1 MTEADDDRDLLRP
14 GAPPRAAEGRSLRRE
29 GGAGLAARD
38 RALLRD
44 LQAKIKSLSETSS
57 RSEEIAALRGEVA
70 RLSGAVERVLGAPG
84 SGDADMTAAL
94 GAHRESM
101 TALGERIE
109 AASAALGERSA
120 ALERTL
126 YGAGERIGEI
136 RRLAEEADG
145 RVEGLAGKV
154 NELGEAA
161 KGWQGNTT
169 VLLEQLGVAV
179 LKMKHTTES
188 LKRLDEYLSW
198 SGYNEPWRS
207 IRVKYALIGGVIA
220 AVIESQLDVV
230 SDLIRFG
237 ERVLGAL
244 GG

>member
-14 GAPPRAAEGRSLRRE
+14 GAPPRAAEGRSPRRE

-44 LQAKIKSLSETSS
+44 LQVKLKSLAETSS

-70 RLSGAVERVLGAPG
+70 RLLGAVERALGAPG
-84 SGDADMTAAL
+84 RGDADVAAAL
-94 GAHRESM
+94 GAHREAM

-126 YGAGERIGEI
+126 YGAGKRIGEI

-145 RVEGLAGKV
+145 SVERLAGKV

-161 KGWQGNTT
+161 EGWQGNTT
-169 VLLEQLGVAV
+169 VLTQLLGESI

-188 LKRLDEYLSW
+188 LKRLDKYLSW

-207 IRVKYALIGGVIA
+207 TRVRYFVIGAVIA
-220 AVIESQLDVV
+220 AVLESQLDVM
-230 SDLIRFG
+230 SGLIRFG
-237 ERVLGAL
+237 ERVLGVL

>member
-14 GAPPRAAEGRSLRRE
+14 GAVSRAAEGRSPRRE

-44 LQAKIKSLSETSS
+44 LQAKVRSLAETSS

-70 RLSGAVERVLGAPG
+70 RLSGAVEQVLAAPG
-84 SGDADMTAAL
+84 SGDTDVAAAL

-101 TALGERIE
+101 TALGKRIE
-109 AASAALGERSA
+109 AASA

-126 YGAGERIGEI
+126 YGAGERIGEM

-145 RVEGLAGKV
+145 SVERLAGKV

-161 KGWQGNTT
+161 EG
-169 VLLEQLGVAV
+169 
-179 LKMKHTTES
+179 
-188 LKRLDEYLSW
+188 
-198 SGYNEPWRS
+198 
-207 IRVKYALIGGVIA
+207 
-220 AVIESQLDVV
+220 
-230 SDLIRFG
+230 
-237 ERVLGAL
+237 
-244 GG
+244 